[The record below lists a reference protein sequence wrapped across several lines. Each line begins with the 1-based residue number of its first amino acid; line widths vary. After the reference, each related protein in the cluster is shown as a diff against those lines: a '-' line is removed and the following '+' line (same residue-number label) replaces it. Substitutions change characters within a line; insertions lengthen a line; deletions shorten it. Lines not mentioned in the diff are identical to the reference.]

1 MGFNIK
7 YLSIEPRSG
16 FVFMIYF
23 MPRVTPTAIHIQV
36 RSDLKKRLLRF
47 NDLISNARKL
57 TYH

>member
-7 YLSIEPRSG
+7 YLSVEPRSG

-36 RSDLKKRLLRF
+36 RSDLKKKAVE
-47 NDLISNARKL
+47 I
-57 TYH
+57 